1 MYPYDCA
8 SYVARARSI
17 DRERERVE
25 GFLENGLSVIGG
37 RGEQSANQKKVGKK
51 LYQIDS
57 HLDSHCHS
65 MVRES
70 LKFRYVFGSSISLNG
85 ASYM

>member
-1 MYPYDCA
+1 MERTRSETFVYPYDCA

-37 RGEQSANQKKVGKK
+37 RGEQSANQKK
-51 LYQIDS
+51 S
-57 HLDSHCHS
+57 
-65 MVRES
+65 REKAVSDRQSFGQS
-70 LKFRYVFGSSISLNG
+70 LSLNG
-85 ASYM
+85 A